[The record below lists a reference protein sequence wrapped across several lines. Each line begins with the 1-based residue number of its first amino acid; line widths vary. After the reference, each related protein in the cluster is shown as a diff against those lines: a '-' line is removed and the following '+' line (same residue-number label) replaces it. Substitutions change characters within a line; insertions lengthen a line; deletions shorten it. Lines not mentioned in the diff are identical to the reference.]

1 MGVRNLTEG
10 AVLKKRY
17 RIGTVLGWGGFGITY
32 LARDTELGQTVVV
45 KEYFPMDLA
54 YRNSDEGDQKIRLP
68 QERNDRKIYQKGK
81 QDFLKEARRMSELSD
96 VMPVV
101 KVLNWFEE
109 NATAYLV
116 MEHIK
121 GMGLDRYLERQD
133 VPLSFQEAW
142 TMLEP
147 VSDALEQVHKKGMI
161 HRDLNP
167 GNLMLQEDGSIKI
180 IDFGAARKYLETE
193 KTMTVLVKRGYAPP
207 EQYMRHGPQGPWT
220 DIYALCATLYEMTT
234 GVRPQPS
241 IERMQKDELYLPSAY
256 GAEITPEVEKV
267 LCKGLELNP
276 RDRFL
281 SMKELKEAL
290 RPETQEGKKEWASG
304 KKVFAIALAL
314 GVALCAVFVSGVYV
328 WFGRDRTD
336 GISQVYAGN
345 YERGSER
352 YREYLAFA
360 EENAISVRK
369 EESDEIYPE
378 QGTSQVYTLT
388 PEAVREW
395 GEPCNARRFSGTDE
409 ELTDWLSDAGWELE
423 LMSESE
429 VDTVEV
435 QKYGA
440 ILTEFIKEEKYIAD
454 DQVVVY
460 IQSDSVNGDL
470 ISLFVGTLGED
481 LERAEQAAGET
492 AMFLSRDAV
501 VPDVRDIWQE
511 SAEVYSCSRQELD
524 SGEQGWGF
532 RPTWVRNIGEYY
544 EWP

>member
-10 AVLKKRY
+10 AILKKRY
-17 RIGTVLGWGGFGITY
+17 CIGTVLGFGGFGITY
-32 LARDTELGQTVVV
+32 LARDMELGQTVVV
-45 KEYFPMDLA
+45 KEYFPVDLA
-54 YRNSDEGDQKIRLP
+54 YRDSDEGDHKIQLP
-68 QERNDRKIYQKGK
+68 QERNDRKVYQKEK
-81 QDFLKEARRMSELSD
+81 RDFLKEARRMSELSD

-142 TMLEP
+142 AMLEP
-147 VSDALEQVHKKGMI
+147 VADALEQVHKKGMI

-167 GNLMLQEDGSIKI
+167 GNLMMQENGSIKI

-193 KTMTVLVKRGYAPP
+193 KTMTVLVKCGYAPP

-220 DIYALCATLYEMTT
+220 DIYAFCATLYEMVT

-241 IERMQKDELYLPSAY
+241 VERMQKDELYLPSAY
-256 GAEITPEVEKV
+256 GAEITPEEEKI

-281 SMKELKEAL
+281 SVKELKEAL
-290 RPETQEGKKEWASG
+290 HPEEQEQKKKQ
-304 KKVFAIALAL
+304 KKGRKAFVFALGLGATVCAAL
-314 GVALCAVFVSGVYV
+314 VAGVFVWS
-328 WFGRDRTD
+328 GRDQTEETE
-336 GISQVYAGN
+336 QVYAGN
-345 YERGSER
+345 YKRGSER
-352 YREYLAFA
+352 YQEYLAFV
-360 EENAISVRK
+360 EEHATAVRE
-369 EESDEIYPE
+369 EESDKYYLE
-378 QGTSQVYTLT
+378 QGISQIYTIT
-388 PEAVREW
+388 PEAVQEW
-395 GEPCNARRFSGTDE
+395 GEPCNARRFSGTSK

-440 ILTEFIKEEKYIAD
+440 ILTEFTKEEKYISE
-454 DQVVVY
+454 DQVVFY

-470 ISLFVGTLGED
+470 ISLFVGTRGGD
-481 LERAEQAAGET
+481 LEKAEQAAGET

-501 VPDVRDIWQE
+501 VADVRDIWQE
-511 SAEVYSCSRQELD
+511 SAEVYSCGQQKLD
-524 SGEQGWGF
+524 DGEQGWGF
-532 RPTWVRNIGEYY
+532 RSTWIRNVGEHY